1 MSEDPCRHE
10 RKRFSW
16 LLLRAGLRDEQDS
29 DQRRA
34 GLRDEQDSEADLLLK
49 GYAQE
54 RGFGETCAKTRVGVF
69 LGEPDTTV
77 PDPTSSAGRG
87 ADPETGVVDARHRVF
102 GYQNLLVCDG
112 AAVPANVGVNPLP
125 DDHRAGRARH
135 GPHPT
140 QRQPG

>member
-1 MSEDPCRHE
+1 MSE
-10 RKRFSW
+10 
-16 LLLRAGLRDEQDS
+16 RDS
-29 DQRRA
+29 H
-34 GLRDEQDSEADLLLK
+34 GYYYEQDSEADLLLK
-49 GYAQE
+49 RYAQE

-112 AAVPANVGVNPLP
+112 AAVPANVGVNPSLTITALAE
-125 DDHRAGRARH
+125 RAMAHIPPKGSPAELAATN
-135 GPHPT
+135 G
-140 QRQPG
+140 QRDVSAKKG